1 MEHTIYILIF
11 LLSLQ
16 LSSALDDKTLQSSSL
31 SNVILTSASSDQ
43 IYRITGYVVVT
54 RAATTSASVTTTLT
68 YTDADR
74 NALTTITLLGFN
86 SGGTVGTTPA
96 NSTTS
101 TGVLCIIA
109 IIRAKAG
116 TNISYST
123 TYASSG
129 ATTMQYSIHMREE
142 VL

>member
-1 MEHTIYILIF
+1 M
-11 LLSLQ
+11 
-16 LSSALDDKTLQSSSL
+16 DDKTAQSASIANS
-31 SNVILTSASSDQ
+31 ILTSASVDT

-54 RAATTSASVTTTLT
+54 RAATTSGSVTTTLT

-74 NALTTITLLGFN
+74 NAVTTLTLLGFT
-86 SGGTVGTTPA
+86 SAGSIGTSPA
-96 NSTTS
+96 NSITS
-101 TGVLCIIA
+101 TGVLCLIA
-109 IIRAKAG
+109 VIRAKAG

-129 ATTMQYSIHMREE
+129 ATTMQYAIHMREE